1 MIILYNPYYI
11 IMNYNDL
18 GKKESVVIDWVQMLD
33 LADKNIK
40 AAIVNMSKELKEYMM
55 TIIQQIGTLSKEI
68 ETLKMKWNS

>member
-1 MIILYNPYYI
+1 
-11 IMNYNDL
+11 MNYNDL